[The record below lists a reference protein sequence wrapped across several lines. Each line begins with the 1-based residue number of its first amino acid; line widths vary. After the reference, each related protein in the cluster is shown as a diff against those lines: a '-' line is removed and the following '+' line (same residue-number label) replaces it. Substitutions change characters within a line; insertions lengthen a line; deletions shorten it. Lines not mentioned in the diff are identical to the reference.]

1 MPPSLPGFFSFRP
14 LLTNEGTVGWQSTI
28 EPCRGY
34 RWFLFA
40 TSALTGIGLF
50 FIPAFIIRPIPP
62 PDSLGALSGDGP
74 PPARSLANS
83 RRRPP
88 LSPSGARPLE
98 HRQQIAQ
105 NHSCCCAFKECR
117 DIESLHPVLAT
128 TVVSPCE
135 RGLRWDP
142 RFDRPTCF
150 RKMVGE
156 RFAYLPKTVCTG

>member
-50 FIPAFIIRPIPP
+50 FIPAFIIRPFHHRTP
-62 PDSLGALSGDGP
+62 SALSV
-74 PPARSLANS
+74 AMALRQRSLANS

-98 HRQQIAQ
+98 HRQHIAQ

-117 DIESLHPVLAT
+117 DIESLPPVLAI